1 MPLMMIIIMTMMMLM
16 VVVVV
21 PSSGLQGFSQ
31 RAHPRSLRDL
41 RVIEQ
46 SGTPIG
52 GCSIGFTIQ
61 GFNDGRNA
69 VLTGWTEVRV
79 SSPYRK
85 RQDAKPASRA
95 SKIQLRHSV
104 TWCSARRCRMKWTLA
119 VDGFVA
125 WNEISNRSKL
135 GARDRIVHSELLR
148 APSLFD
154 RISEEATLV
163 T

>member
-1 MPLMMIIIMTMMMLM
+1 MPLMMIIITMTMMMLM
-16 VVVVV
+16 VV
-21 PSSGLQGFSQ
+21 Q
-31 RAHPRSLRDL
+31 RAHPRSLRNL

-52 GCSIGFTIQ
+52 GCSIGFAIQ

-85 RQDAKPASRA
+85 RQDAEPATRA

-125 WNEISNRSKL
+125 WNETSNRSKL

>member
-52 GCSIGFTIQ
+52 GYSIGFTIQ

-69 VLTGWTEVRV
+69 VLTGGTEVRV

>member
-16 VVVVV
+16 VVVV

-31 RAHPRSLRDL
+31 RAHLRSLRNL

-46 SGTPIG
+46 PGTPIG
-52 GCSIGFTIQ
+52 GCSTGSAIQ

-79 SSPYRK
+79 SRPYRQ

-104 TWCSARRCRMKWTLA
+104 TWCSARRGRMKWTLA

-125 WNEISNRSKL
+125 WNEVSNRGKF